1 MKLKKTAA
9 MVISATCLTVC
20 AGMSMSASAAGVSTS
35 FPNGFLGDV
44 NLNHA
49 EESESIIE
57 SYKKVILDYAEANSC
72 SFMYTLLDM
81 DIDGDRIEE
90 LIIAPV
96 EPAEGRVAE
105 IYSYIDGS
113 AVKVGEVPMGENGD
127 GVLCY
132 DSTSADH
139 ASLVVVEGESG
150 SRKAIWYSADGASTF
165 ETKRADE
172 AEVSFDDILELGG
185 TIVTYNGDGTWT
197 TVDILGE
204 TVGGIDMWLIDT
216 IVGDDNDPDEDDPF
230 EFPEIPADAT
240 PVEETLI
247 VYDAFMRYLA
257 DDLSDF
263 VKNDDEGFSLEKIN
277 FSVSVFD
284 LNKDEIPELIVGY
297 DETDQDFVH
306 VFFSYDPETKTLLLA
321 DETWDEESKLCMDM
335 TTGQL
340 CILNYS
346 PWLFD
351 DNDFYH
357 GYITWYDYNGGYIES
372 VWDEEDDPV
381 FETKKIDDIE
391 CNIDDPFSTLF
402 QYGDFVEIDSSNNT
416 LYSDGAWQH
425 VVGEDV
431 FDGFDTS
438 VFDRY
443 LENYNAAQT
452 PTDTT
457 ASGTTTSANSTTTAA
472 TTTAGKT
479 DSPKTGDNALPMLGA
494 VITIAGLT
502 AFTLRKKND

>member
-1 MKLKKTAA
+1 MQQA
-9 MVISATCLTVC
+9 
-20 AGMSMSASAAGVSTS
+20 

-197 TVDILGE
+197 TVDARGE
-204 TVGGIDMWLIDT
+204 AIDGIDM
-216 IVGDDNDPDEDDPF
+216 
-230 EFPEIPADAT
+230 
-240 PVEETLI
+240 
-247 VYDAFMRYLA
+247 
-257 DDLSDF
+257 
-263 VKNDDEGFSLEKIN
+263 
-277 FSVSVFD
+277 
-284 LNKDEIPELIVGY
+284 
-297 DETDQDFVH
+297 
-306 VFFSYDPETKTLLLA
+306 
-321 DETWDEESKLCMDM
+321 
-335 TTGQL
+335 
-340 CILNYS
+340 
-346 PWLFD
+346 
-351 DNDFYH
+351 
-357 GYITWYDYNGGYIES
+357 
-372 VWDEEDDPV
+372 
-381 FETKKIDDIE
+381 
-391 CNIDDPFSTLF
+391 
-402 QYGDFVEIDSSNNT
+402 
-416 LYSDGAWQH
+416 
-425 VVGEDV
+425 
-431 FDGFDTS
+431 
-438 VFDRY
+438 
-443 LENYNAAQT
+443 
-452 PTDTT
+452 
-457 ASGTTTSANSTTTAA
+457 
-472 TTTAGKT
+472 
-479 DSPKTGDNALPMLGA
+479 
-494 VITIAGLT
+494 
-502 AFTLRKKND
+502 

>member
-1 MKLKKTAA
+1 MLKNQNR
-9 MVISATCLTVC
+9 SL
-20 AGMSMSASAAGVSTS
+20 
-35 FPNGFLGDV
+35 
-44 NLNHA
+44 NLN
-49 EESESIIE
+49 
-57 SYKKVILDYAEANSC
+57 KKVILDYAEANSC

-197 TVDILGE
+197 TVDARGE
-204 TVGGIDMWLIDT
+204 AIDGIDMWLLEKIK
-216 IVGDDNDPDEDDPF
+216 GDVQVPDEPF

-247 VYDAFMRYLA
+247 VYDAFMRYMA
-257 DDLSDF
+257 EYEEDDT
-263 VKNDDEGFSLEKIN
+263 LEDIN
-277 FSVSVFD
+277 LIEISVFD
-284 LNKDEIPELIVGY
+284 MNKDGIPELIIKDGTSEADYAYEFMTY
-297 DETDQDFVH
+297 DYNTG
-306 VFFSYDPETKTLLLA
+306 LLEYIDA
-321 DETWDEESKLCMDM
+321 DWGGHSALFMD
-335 TTGQL
+335 TATGQL
-340 CILNYS
+340 CRHYGQMGSGEIVWYNYDGTELTIAKS
-346 PWLFD
+346 VED
-351 DNDFYH
+351 
-357 GYITWYDYNGGYIES
+357 IDYNGVEDPSS
-372 VWDEEDDPV
+372 VYA
-381 FETKKIDDIE
+381 
-391 CNIDDPFSTLF
+391 
-402 QYGDFVEIDSSNNT
+402 QYGDFVKVDSSYNFRG
-416 LYSDGAWQH
+416 SDGAWQH
-425 VVGEDV
+425 VVGDDV

-438 VFDRY
+438 IFDRY
-443 LENYNAAQT
+443 LENYNAAQA

-457 ASGTTTSANSTTTAA
+457 ASETTTKANSTTTVA

>member
-1 MKLKKTAA
+1 
-9 MVISATCLTVC
+9 
-20 AGMSMSASAAGVSTS
+20 
-35 FPNGFLGDV
+35 
-44 NLNHA
+44 
-49 EESESIIE
+49 
-57 SYKKVILDYAEANSC
+57 
-72 SFMYTLLDM
+72 MYTLLDM

-197 TVDILGE
+197 TVDARGE
-204 TVGGIDMWLIDT
+204 AIDGIDMQLLEKIK
-216 IVGDDNDPDEDDPF
+216 GDVQVPDEPF

-247 VYDAFMRYLA
+247 VYDAFMRYMA
-257 DDLSDF
+257 EYEEDDT
-263 VKNDDEGFSLEKIN
+263 LEDIN
-277 FSVSVFD
+277 LIEISVFD
-284 LNKDEIPELIVGY
+284 MNKDGIPELIIKDGTSEADYAYEFMTY
-297 DETDQDFVH
+297 DYNTG
-306 VFFSYDPETKTLLLA
+306 LLEYIDA
-321 DETWDEESKLCMDM
+321 DWGGHSALFMD
-335 TTGQL
+335 TATGQL
-340 CILNYS
+340 CRHYGQMGSGEIVWYNYDGTELTIAKS
-346 PWLFD
+346 VED
-351 DNDFYH
+351 
-357 GYITWYDYNGGYIES
+357 IDYNGVEDPSS
-372 VWDEEDDPV
+372 VYA
-381 FETKKIDDIE
+381 
-391 CNIDDPFSTLF
+391 
-402 QYGDFVEIDSSNNT
+402 QYGDFVKVDSSYNFRG
-416 LYSDGAWQH
+416 SDGAWQH
-425 VVGEDV
+425 VVGDDV

-438 VFDRY
+438 IFDRY
-443 LENYNAAQT
+443 LENYNAAQA

-457 ASGTTTSANSTTTAA
+457 ASETTTKANSTTTVA

>member
-9 MVISATCLTVC
+9 MVVSAACLTVC

-35 FPNGFLGDV
+35 LPKDILGDV
-44 NLNHA
+44 TLNRA
-49 EESESIIE
+49 KDAASIID
-57 SYKKVILDYAEANSC
+57 SYKKVVQDYADTHSC

-113 AVKVGEVPMGENGD
+113 AVKVGEVPMGENGS
-127 GVLCY
+127 GTLCY
-132 DSTSADH
+132 DQRLDSHSPI
-139 ASLVVVEGESG
+139 VVLDGENG
-150 SRKAIWYSADGASTF
+150 SRTAVWYNFYDMGIV
-165 ETKRADE
+165 EEKRAEEADE
-172 AEVSFDDILELGG
+172 NFDDLLELGG
-185 TIVTYNGDGTWT
+185 TVVTYNGDGTWT
-197 TVDILGE
+197 TVDVRGE
-204 TVGGIDMWLIDT
+204 AIDGIDMWLIEK
-216 IVGDDNDPDEDDPF
+216 IKGDVQVPDDPF

-247 VYDAFMRYLA
+247 VYDTFMRYMA
-257 DDLSDF
+257 EYEEDDDL
-263 VKNDDEGFSLEKIN
+263 DDIN
-277 FSVSVFD
+277 HIEISVFD
-284 LNKDEIPELIVGY
+284 MNKDGIPELIIKDGTSEADYAYEFMTY
-297 DETDQDFVH
+297 DYNTG
-306 VFFSYDPETKTLLLA
+306 LLEYIDA
-321 DETWDEESKLCMDM
+321 DWGGHSALFMD
-335 TTGQL
+335 TATGQL
-340 CILNYS
+340 CRHYGQMGTGEIV
-346 PWLFD
+346 
-351 DNDFYH
+351 
-357 GYITWYDYNGGYIES
+357 WYDYDGTELTIAKSVEDIDYNGVEDPSS
-372 VWDEEDDPV
+372 VYA
-381 FETKKIDDIE
+381 
-391 CNIDDPFSTLF
+391 
-402 QYGDFVEIDSSNNT
+402 QYGDFVKVDSSYNFRG
-416 LYSDGAWQH
+416 SDGAWQH